1 MFVVIYFIF
10 IYIFYYL
17 NFNLKFLKLIKI
29 LNFSL
34 IILFAVFLLKNS
46 MRILTQNE
54 IASPLPDINYKDT
67 QIFKKMSKKIENGKI
82 LEIYYGD
89 AKNIRFAEKIYVSIL
104 KAHVYLMRNQLMI
117 L

>member
-54 IASPLPDINYKDT
+54 IASPLPDINYKD
-67 QIFKKMSKKIENGKI
+67 FK
-82 LEIYYGD
+82 
-89 AKNIRFAEKIYVSIL
+89 FL
-104 KAHVYLMRNQLMI
+104 KR
-117 L
+117 